1 MIGII
6 FCNTLDMC
14 PYADKYIDA
23 CKKMNIAYDVIL
35 WDRSGKFIDFPQNYK
50 VFREKSD
57 VYTSKLNKIGAFWR
71 FYLFLKKTLRENNYE
86 KLIMLTTL
94 PAVLCF
100 HELKSRFKGKFIFD
114 FRDMSFEQY
123 GLYNKLVGVI
133 CDNAAFTCI
142 SSPGFA
148 EVLGQRNYIIA
159 NNFRYADLQH
169 AEDRMKQASTPIK
182 LLNIGVSRGE
192 QFNRELADAFGN
204 DPRFYVD
211 IVGMGNDTPSF
222 MEYVKRFSNIHVVG
236 TYNNQEK
243 QRYIREA
250 DMLLYYY
257 PCSFNCNVALANKY
271 YDGLIFKKPLIGNI
285 NTYSGKRVEKKQIG
299 ISLDL
304 GDSSFPDQVYAYMQ
318 AMDPDKFVQ
327 AAQHELEQVLA
338 EDRIYLEHIDS
349 FLRGKS

>member
-6 FCNTLDMC
+6 FCNTLGMC

-23 CKKMNIAYDVIL
+23 CRKLNIPYEVII
-35 WDRSGKFIDFPQNYK
+35 WDRSGGNVDYPHNFK

-57 VYTSKLNKIGAFWR
+57 VYTSKWNKIGAFLR
-71 FYLFLKKTLRENNYE
+71 FRRFLKKAIRESQYE

-94 PAVLCF
+94 PAILCYS
-100 HELKSRFKGKFIFD
+100 ELKKRYQGKYIFD

-123 GLYNKLVGVI
+123 GFYNKLVGNI

-148 EVLGQRNYIIA
+148 EVLGKKDYIIA
-159 NNFRYADLQH
+159 NNFRYSDIEH
-169 AEDRMKQASTPIK
+169 AAERMKSLSEPIR

-192 QFNRELADAFGN
+192 MFNRALVDAFGN
-204 DPRFYVD
+204 DDRFSVH

-222 MEYVKRFSNIHVVG
+222 MNYVKQYSNIHVVG
-236 TYNNQEK
+236 TYNNEEK
-243 QRYIREA
+243 KQYIQQA

-271 YDGLIFKKPLIGNI
+271 YDGLIFKKPLIGNM
-285 NTYSGKRVEKKQIG
+285 NTYSGRRLVEKQIG

-304 GDSSFPDQVYAYMQ
+304 KDQTFADQVYAYM
-318 AMDPDKFVQ
+318 KTLNEEKYLY
-327 AAQHELEQVLA
+327 AAREELNQILS
-338 EDRIYLEHIDS
+338 EDSIYLDHINQ
-349 FLRGKS
+349 FLNM